1 MVNRFSKRAIHLD
14 FHTMP
19 GICDVGSSFDANEFV
34 QTLESIDVDYITV
47 FALCNLGFAYY
58 PTKIGTVHPS
68 LKRDLLGE
76 MVKACKEKGI
86 KIAAYFNVG
95 IDHEHA
101 LRHREWCKVNK
112 EGQVYNFREKGH
124 WFRNLCLNTG
134 YRDYLLG
141 MVNEVLES
149 YPVDGIFL
157 DCFDVSPCYGVECID
172 GMKELGMDVFNDDEV
187 QRYTQIITDRF
198 LEDVKSIVRAK
209 DKELNLFFNGIP
221 YRKQPTHIEVEVL
234 PTGGWGYDY
243 LPAAVR
249 YARTLNK
256 PFFVMTGRF
265 HKSWGDF
272 GGIRTEHSLL
282 FDCYNAIA
290 NGGTCSIGDHM
301 HPRGKLEPAVYEL
314 IGKVYGQIS
323 KMDPWTEGATAQS
336 EIAIFNPN
344 ATSMKKIPWFP
355 EYVCG
360 ATRMLSELK
369 YQFDVIDEEQD
380 FSKYKV
386 LILPDEVLISD
397 CLKGKLTAFLQNGG
411 SLVSSAFS
419 GLDIAQEKFALPE
432 YKIKYEGPESHNV
445 SFFKVSDEVGKY
457 IPDMSIAIYDPGI
470 AMSAQEDAQILAKL
484 LKPYFNKYEWDGYHE
499 NLYIPPE
506 REIDRPALVRFGNI
520 FHFSFPIF
528 TGYYK
533 HAVTAYKYLL
543 RNCLEQVLPRPLVKV
558 DNFPS
563 FGQITVAQK
572 DGSMIVH
579 LLTYLPELR
588 GEAQMI
594 EEPIVVRDVD
604 LSVNLDGSN
613 LKNVYLAPSRVQVPF
628 EIEDGY
634 VKVKIPQ
641 VAGYQAV
648 VFEK

>member
-1 MVNRFSKRAIHLD
+1 MSSSFSKRAIHLD

-19 GICDVGSSFDANEFV
+19 GIYDVGSSFDAYEFA
-34 QTLESIDVDYITV
+34 QTLKSINVDYITV

-86 KIAAYFNVG
+86 KVAAYFNAG

-141 MVNEVLES
+141 MVNEVLEN

-157 DCFDVSPCYGVECID
+157 DCFDLSPCYGVECID
-172 GMKELGMDVFNDDEV
+172 GMKKLDMDISNDDEV

-198 LEDVKSIVRAK
+198 LEDVKNIVKAK
-209 DKELNLFFNGIP
+209 GKKINMFFNGIP

-243 LPAAVR
+243 LPSAVR
-249 YARTLNK
+249 YARTLGK
-256 PFFVMTGRF
+256 PFLVMTGRF

-282 FDCYNAIA
+282 FDCYYAIA
-290 NGGTCSIGDHM
+290 NGATCSVGDHM
-301 HPRGKLEPAVYEL
+301 HPRGKLEPEVYKL
-314 IGKVYGQIS
+314 IGKVYGQIA
-323 KMDPWTEGATAQS
+323 KMDPWTEGASALS

-344 ATSMKKIPWFP
+344 ATTMRQISKFP

-360 ATRMLSELK
+360 ATRMLCELN
-369 YQFDVIDEEQD
+369 YQFDVVDEEQD
-380 FSKYKV
+380 FSKYRV

-397 CLKGKLTAFLQNGG
+397 FINQKITGFLQKGG
-411 SLVSSAFS
+411 YLISSAFS
-419 GLDIAQEKFALPE
+419 GLDTNQERFVLPD
-432 YKIKYEGPESHNV
+432 YKIKYEGPELYNV
-445 SFFKVSDEVGKY
+445 SFFTVSDEIARD
-457 IPDMSIAIYDPGI
+457 IPNMPIAIYEPGI
-470 AMSAQEDAQILAKL
+470 AMVVQEDTEILAKL
-484 LKPYFNKYEWDGYHE
+484 IKPYFNEYEWDWYHE

-506 REIDRPALVRFGNI
+506 RELDRPALARFGNS
-520 FHFSFPIF
+520 FHFCFPIF
-528 TGYYK
+528 TSYYK
-533 HAVTAYKYLL
+533 HAVAAYKYLL
-543 RNCLEQVLPRPLVKV
+543 RNCLEQILPRPLVRV
-558 DNFPS
+558 ENFPS
-563 FGQITVAQK
+563 FGQVTLTRK
-572 DGSMIVH
+572 GESRIVH

-594 EEPIVVRDVD
+594 EEPIEVRDVK
-604 LSVNLDGSN
+604 LFLNLDGKKVN
-613 LKNVYLAPSRVQVPF
+613 NVYLAPSRIKVPF
-628 EIEDGY
+628 AIEDGY
-634 VKVKIPQ
+634 VKVNIPE
-641 VAGYQAV
+641 VIGYQAI
-648 VFEK
+648 VFEE